1 VDGGH
6 SDRPKILAVEE
17 SEANFKIIPI
27 TKRRK
32 SSPTRLPM
40 IEMAEDLLG
49 NGHGELGDDFSLA
62 SSIDELSFDDP
73 FNIHLHNGDIFGN
86 YGKKNEL
93 PTPQNPT
100 FHSKSGGMAACS
112 SFDSPNG
119 YANIGQITERCDLQA
134 SYLSASPRL
143 PSLASP
149 VMTTKISGFLLST
162 KEAKKTKKQT
172 SNIIF
177 KPENVA
183 VKARKTTTKSLMK
196 QSKSDGLLTMALKAK
211 YRKSSV
217 QHSSSGYS
225 MNVMGESEEP
235 ALGAANASWNSGG
248 PEGGLKH
255 RRYSLPSGKSSSMQ
269 DLLRQSKAQ
278 CKSHFLLQQSS
289 AHSLSKRN
297 SFQSIKLVNE
307 KLDVSSLLPAKQY
320 SKSKSAPRRFSFP
333 NAASLATKTKFATNL
348 MRVDEVAMQQPRND
362 DTGDMN
368 ESLLHEACRLF
379 PNSDTV
385 VETAL
390 RVDPDSVRRSI
401 VHTGDRDDNCIYG
414 YPINLAL
421 THGASDK
428 ILQLLVQSGPDVLT
442 FKDGTDCGASL
453 GIALFSKT
461 CNLGTVE
468 LLLSANNQCAQIADR
483 RGNYPLHIAVNYG
496 RSLDIVMRL
505 YSVYPMAQGMR
516 NFHSLTPLDIAIQS
530 SRCPEDV
537 TDFLR
542 SVSLRP
548 NDTATSII
556 NIKKEDPNQ
565 SMASLEEGL
574 DDIMEINLMA
584 HTRT

>member
-1 VDGGH
+1 
-6 SDRPKILAVEE
+6 
-17 SEANFKIIPI
+17 
-27 TKRRK
+27 
-32 SSPTRLPM
+32 M
-40 IEMAEDLLG
+40 IEMTEDIFG
-49 NGHGELGDDFSLA
+49 DGDGHGELGDDFSLA

-73 FNIHLHNGDIFGN
+73 FNIHLHNGDVFGN
-86 YGKKNEL
+86 HGKKNEF
-93 PTPQNPT
+93 PTPQKPT
-100 FHSKSGGMAACS
+100 VHSKIRGAAACS
-112 SFDSPNG
+112 SFDAPNG
-119 YANIGQITERCDLQA
+119 HGNIGQITEKCDLPA
-134 SYLSASPRL
+134 SFLPASPRL
-143 PSLASP
+143 PSVASP
-149 VMTTKISGFLLST
+149 VENTKSSGFLLNT
-162 KEAKKTKKQT
+162 KETKKTKKQT
-172 SNIIF
+172 SNVIF
-177 KPENVA
+177 KAENVA

-196 QSKSDGLLTMALKAK
+196 QSKSDGLLTIALKAK

-217 QHSSSGYS
+217 QHSNGGYS
-225 MNVMGESEEP
+225 MNGMGEIEEL
-235 ALGAANASWNSGG
+235 ALGAANASWNNESGSG
-248 PEGGLKH
+248 SVPNH

-278 CKSHFLLQQSS
+278 CKSQFLLRQSS

-307 KLDVSSLLPAKQY
+307 KLDVSSLLPAQKY

-333 NAASLATKTKFATNL
+333 NAASLATKTKIATNP
-348 MRVDEVAMQQPRND
+348 MRVDEISTHQSRID
-362 DTGDMN
+362 DTGGMN
-368 ESLLHEACRLF
+368 DSLLHEACRLF

-401 VHTGDRDDNCIYG
+401 VHTSDQDDNCIYG

-453 GIALFSKT
+453 GIALSSKT

-468 LLLSANNQCAQIADR
+468 LLLSANSQCAQVADR

-505 YSVYPMAQGMR
+505 YSVYPLAQGMR
-516 NFHSLTPLDIAIQS
+516 NFHSLTPLDIATQS

-548 NDTATSII
+548 NNIPVI
-556 NIKKEDPNQ
+556 NAKKEDPNQ
-565 SMASLEEGL
+565 SMTSLEEGL
-574 DDIMEINLMA
+574 DDIMEINLMT
-584 HTRT
+584 HTQT